1 MNVKGRTEKPALI
14 ASVRAQAALK
24 QTSQDEVI
32 EISSRVTG
40 RPIRAHIYC
49 SRSKATTPILVN
61 FHGSGFV
68 IPFHRSDGEF
78 ARHVAN
84 AKHYTVLDVLYGLA
98 PEDQL
103 PAVLND
109 VEDTVNWVLSKP
121 QEFNSGNLVISG
133 FSSGANLALVAS
145 SQLFQPSTF
154 QGVVLFYP
162 PVDFAI
168 RRGQICSLPLG

>member
-1 MNVKGRTEKPALI
+1 M
-14 ASVRAQAALK
+14 
-24 QTSQDEVI
+24 
-32 EISSRVTG
+32 
-40 RPIRAHIYC
+40 
-49 SRSKATTPILVN
+49 
-61 FHGSGFV
+61 
-68 IPFHRSDGEF
+68 
-78 ARHVAN
+78 
-84 AKHYTVLDVLYGLA
+84 LYGLA